1 MYINNELRDIVYRN
15 NLKHKFWENHRDY
28 MKFIQNVIG
37 EVEETYAELM
47 HHEPTEVYYKP
58 EKPEKPEGAPT
69 ELADVII
76 FILDYFGGNGIDI
89 DEDFLEEPDV
99 YYKNEEWYEEI
110 RKEKKPDEYFLLI
123 REKCNN
129 HLSLS
134 SADYYL
140 HGNES
145 FIAAN
150 GEEVGVVKEL
160 HIVIKLI
167 LEFCEIYGIDMEK
180 ELIKKIEY
188 NNSRPI
194 GYRQIGD
201 GLLETDYNKVYNE
214 LLKMGH
220 GYYKLIDDILKERE
234 RLNNEVL
241 KKREERKKLF
251 SDDEPR

>member
-1 MYINNELRDIVYRN
+1 M
-15 NLKHKFWENHRDY
+15 
-28 MKFIQNVIG
+28 
-37 EVEETYAELM
+37 
-47 HHEPTEVYYKP
+47 
-58 EKPEKPEGAPT
+58 
-69 ELADVII
+69 
-76 FILDYFGGNGIDI
+76 
-89 DEDFLEEPDV
+89 
-99 YYKNEEWYEEI
+99 
-110 RKEKKPDEYFLLI
+110 
-123 REKCNN
+123 
-129 HLSLS
+129 
-134 SADYYL
+134 
-140 HGNES
+140 
-145 FIAAN
+145 
-150 GEEVGVVKEL
+150 VKEL